1 MKKYPIAVFCTNP
14 EVHFEY
20 RIVARM
26 ARVSEEFILQCEHE
40 ELVTAYTMLH
50 GAKGLS
56 PADVSKLKLIRYLH
70 QDMGLSLDA
79 VDLVLRYRERVKT
92 MERQLNE
99 LEQQLRKKEQN
110 HQSEVL
116 ELSRRLAQLMGEE

>member
-1 MKKYPIAVFCTNP
+1 MKKYPIAILRNDP

-26 ARVSEEFILQCEHE
+26 ARVSEKFILRCEHE
-40 ELVTAYTMLH
+40 ELVTAHTMLH
-50 GAKGLS
+50 GAKGLN

-70 QDMGLSLDA
+70 QDMGLSLAA
-79 VDLVLRYRERVKT
+79 VDFVLRYRERVKT
-92 MERQLNE
+92 MEHQLNE
-99 LEQQLRKKEQN
+99 MGQQLRQKEQD

-116 ELSRRLAQLMGEE
+116 ELCRRLAQLMGEE

>member
-1 MKKYPIAVFCTNP
+1 MKKYPIALFCQDP

-20 RIVARM
+20 RIVAHM

-40 ELVTAYTMLH
+40 DLVTAQTMLH
-50 GAKGLS
+50 GAKGLN
-56 PADVSKLKLIRYLH
+56 PADVRKLKLIRHLH

-79 VDLVLRYRERVKT
+79 IDFVLRYRERVKT

-99 LEQQLRKKEQN
+99 MAQQLHQKEQD
-110 HQSEVL
+110 HQAEVMDL
-116 ELSRRLAQLMGEE
+116 CRRLAKFRDED

>member
-1 MKKYPIAVFCTNP
+1 MKKYPIALFCQDP

-40 ELVTAYTMLH
+40 DLVTAQTMLH
-50 GAKGLS
+50 GAKGLN
-56 PADVSKLKLIRYLH
+56 PADVRKLKLIRHLH

-79 VDLVLRYRERVKT
+79 IDFVLRYRERVKT

-99 LEQQLRKKEQN
+99 MAQQLRQKEQD
-110 HQSEVL
+110 HQAEVL
-116 ELSRRLAQLMGEE
+116 EHCRRLAQLRGED